1 MLTFESEFTTLLTDV
16 WALNKTLSN
25 PFMRRDIGKIL
36 TKSVPKF
43 KPAAPNEEAVAAAN
57 DLQQKGYHKFD
68 KLPADFGAADVRARL
83 ENSPLSNAAALN
95 YQAKL
100 VERNEFLLKD
110 KPSDV
115 FLASYKVEDVIRCTP
130 LVKLACDPNI
140 VAAIQAYIGCT
151 PTISGFQ
158 IWHTFP
164 GYVDIP
170 AENFHRDR
178 DCFRF
183 IKLFVYL
190 SDVDAGAGP
199 HQYVQLSHNP
209 EALQEYV
216 KSRGMNI
223 DLMRLFKGNSRDL
236 KLAEIESIFGPNV
249 LTITGAAGSAF
260 LEDTYGLHR
269 GTRPTTSPRMIFSV
283 TYTGLPLRYANAND
297 RTYEMNR
304 SLSFA
309 EIGLNEPSDLE
320 RYLLRYYVH

>member
-1 MLTFESEFTTLLTDV
+1 MLTFESEFTTLLTDL
-16 WALNKTLSN
+16 WSLNKTLSN

-36 TKSVPKF
+36 TQSVPKL
-43 KPAAPNEEAVAAAN
+43 KAAASSEAAAATN
-57 DLQQKGYHKFD
+57 DLQQKGYHKLNKMPSGFSA
-68 KLPADFGAADVRARL
+68 KDVRARL
-83 ENSPLSNAAALN
+83 ENSLLSDGAALN
-95 YQAKL
+95 YQSKL
-100 VERNEFLLKD
+100 VERSEFLLKD
-110 KPSDV
+110 RPNDV

-130 LVKLACDPNI
+130 LVKLACDQNI
-140 VAAIQAYIGCT
+140 IAAIQAYIGCT

-170 AENFHRDR
+170 AEKFHRDR

-190 SDVDAGAGP
+190 SDVDSGAGP
-199 HQYVQLSHNP
+199 HQYVQFSHNP
-209 EALQEYV
+209 EAIQGYL
-216 KSRGMNI
+216 KAKGMNV
-223 DLMRLFKGNSRDL
+223 DMARLFDGNSRNL
-236 KLAEIESIFGPNV
+236 KVEEIESIFGENV
-249 LTITGAAGSAF
+249 LTITGAADSAF

-269 GTRPTTSPRMIFSV
+269 GTRPTTSRRMIFSV

-304 SLSFA
+304 NLSFS
-309 EIGLNEPSDLE
+309 EIGLSAPSDLE